1 MTTNDV
7 LTVTADGPVRIV
19 RLNRPEALNA
29 VDEELHTALT
39 HVWAELGDDAEAR
52 SVVVTG
58 EGRAFTAGG
67 DMGLLKLMSDDEAV
81 RERVL
86 NESARIMRDMIAFR
100 LPIVAA
106 VNGPAVGL
114 GCSLAMLSDI
124 VHIEESAYLADPHV
138 PIGLVAGD
146 GGAITW
152 PLAMSL
158 LQAKE
163 YILTGDR
170 ISAAEAHRLG
180 LANKVVA
187 DGTSFESAVE
197 LAQRL
202 AALPPQAV
210 QDTKKALNV
219 HLARAATG
227 LVELCA
233 TAEYRSFDTPEFK
246 ANLAKFAARAK

>member
-1 MTTNDV
+1 MTTTDV
-7 LTVTADGPVRIV
+7 LTVTEDGPVRIV

-29 VDEELHTALT
+29 VDEALHTALT
-39 HVWAELGDDAEAR
+39 HVWTSLSEDRDARA
-52 SVVVTG
+52 VVITG

-67 DMGLLKLMSDDEAV
+67 DMGLLHRMSEDLDV
-81 RERVL
+81 RERL
-86 NESARIMRDMIAFR
+86 LEESAKIMHDMIGFR
-100 LPIVAA
+100 LPLVAG

-124 VHIEESAYLADPHV
+124 VHMEESAYLADPHV
-138 PIGLVAGD
+138 PVGLVAGD

-158 LQAKE
+158 LSAKE
-163 YILTGDR
+163 YILLGDK
-170 ISAAEAHRLG
+170 IPAHEAHRLG
-180 LANKVVA
+180 LANKVVP
-187 DGTSFESAVE
+187 DGEGFESA
-197 LAQRL
+197 LAIAHRL

-210 QDTKKALNV
+210 QDTKKAINV

-233 TAEYRSFDTPEFK
+233 SAEYRSFDTPELK
-246 ANLAKFAARAK
+246 ANVAKFMGRQK

>member
-1 MTTNDV
+1 MSDV
-7 LTVTADGPVRIV
+7 LTIENDGPVRIV

-39 HVWAELGDDAEAR
+39 DVWAELDADRETRA
-52 SVVVTG
+52 VVITG

-67 DMGLLKLMSDDEAV
+67 DMGLLQKMADDIPT
-81 RERVL
+81 RDRVL
-86 NESARIMRDMIAFR
+86 DESRRIMRDMIGFR
-100 LPIVAA
+100 LPLIAA

-124 VHIEESAYLADPHV
+124 VHMEESAYLADPHV
-138 PIGLVAGD
+138 PVGLVAGD

-158 LQAKE
+158 LSAKE

-170 ISAAEAHRLG
+170 IPAPEAHRLG
-180 LANKVVA
+180 LANKVVD
-187 DGTSFESAVE
+187 DGTSLESA
-197 LAQRL
+197 LALAHRL
-202 AALPPQAV
+202 AKLPAQAM
-210 QDTKKALNV
+210 QDTKRALNQ

-227 LVELCA
+227 LVEFCVS
-233 TAEYRSFDTPEFK
+233 AEHRSFDTPELR
-246 ANLAKFAARAK
+246 ANLEKFAQKQK